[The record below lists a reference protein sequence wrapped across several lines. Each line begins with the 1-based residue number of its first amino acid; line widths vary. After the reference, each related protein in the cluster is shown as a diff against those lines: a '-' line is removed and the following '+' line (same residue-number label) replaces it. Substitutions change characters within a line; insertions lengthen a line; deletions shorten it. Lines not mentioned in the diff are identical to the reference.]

1 MATTAPTANLSF
13 LPWVRQGAAAAI
25 TTVDTLGPAQRAVA
39 DLTAALAVNDSPV
52 LPLTVRLRGPADVVG
67 IDTNQIVRMDPRPGS
82 GDFEPNY
89 FPCIEFDRAD
99 FPWLFTPARA
109 EANARLRPWLCLI
122 VVRKQDG
129 VALGS
134 APDSPLAT
142 LTIAAPAKPAAELP
156 DLRESWAWVHAQAAA
171 IDNGA
176 AAVSAALG
184 GAPQLSLSRLLCPRL
199 LAPSTDYI
207 ACVVPAFEL
216 GRKSALG
223 LPVTDAELIAA
234 GALAPAW
241 SLGPIPPTQVLLP
254 LLHHWEF
261 RTGVGGDFESLARKL
276 KPQPVPAG
284 LGQRPL
290 DISTPGFVLPATM
303 APGTTLG
310 LEGALEPITHDD
322 TAPSVWPSGTQ
333 APFQSALAAIINTP
347 GQSAVSDPQADP
359 ILAPPL
365 YGRWY
370 AARAIVAPGAA
381 PWLDQLNLDPRSR
394 AVAAF
399 GTRVV
404 QEHQE
409 ALMSAAWEQAAQLQ
423 QANQRLRQMQLSL
436 VVGTR
441 LLARHFAPLE
451 PDSVLRLA
459 APAFGRIRSTVGSET
474 ASRTVIAQMAST
486 ALPLAATSVAM
497 RIVGRAQ
504 GPLTRRAAALGFTR
518 STAIVSWVGT
528 LSLGQGRFLA
538 APAFHLATVN
548 AILQSRPSGSA
559 TIRSYGQVTDVVIGS
574 AASRPLF
581 QIVPEGQ
588 PVPIAALPPQVV
600 ADNATSRS
608 FRAAATEH
616 LQRINPGRLGIIF
629 GPPVP
634 LAMTSVRDTVIA
646 RMQPRLTLVALA
658 RATVATGANA
668 TAPVGTPAS
677 ATIGIDTVMAA
688 PKFAQPMYGP
698 LRDLSQQL
706 LLPGIET
713 VPPDAVLGLKTNR
726 RFVESYMVGLN
737 VEMVSEM
744 LWRGFPTDQRG
755 TCFDQFWD
763 VSGAP
768 AARPDINPL
777 HLWKERALGDAQTAP
792 AREQF
797 VMLMRSAL
805 LRRYPNAVIYA
816 TPARVTNGARAPSP
830 DPDDEV
836 LPAFHGALQP
846 DISFFGFDFSTDAA
860 TGADGSDGH
869 YIVIQEHPTEPRFGL
884 DDGTQTTAGASHLVL
899 GGGPPAGLSVPALLQ
914 WGRNSAHMADITRQ
928 LPVRIA
934 IHASQF
940 IAKAS
945 S

>member
-1 MATTAPTANLSF
+1 MATTAPAANLSF

-39 DLTAALAVNDSPV
+39 DLPAALAVNDAP
-52 LPLTVRLRGPADVVG
+52 LPPLTVRLRGPADVVG
-67 IDTNQIVRMDPRPGS
+67 IDANQIVRMDPRPGS
-82 GDFEPNY
+82 SDFEPNY

-129 VALGS
+129 VALAS

-142 LTIAAPAKPAAELP
+142 LSIAAPANPAVELP

-171 IDNGA
+171 NNDATSVGD
-176 AAVSAALG
+176 ALG

-207 ACVVPAFEL
+207 ACVVPTFEL
-216 GRKSALG
+216 GRKTALG
-223 LPVTDAELIAA
+223 LPVSDADLIAA
-234 GALAPAW
+234 NALAPAW
-241 SLGPIPPTQVLLP
+241 SLAPSPPAQVLLP

-290 DISTPGFVLPATM
+290 DISTPGFAL
-303 APGTTLG
+303 PGTFPPGATIG
-310 LEGALEPITHDD
+310 LEGALEPIDRDD
-322 TAPSVWPSGTQ
+322 KAPPAWPSGTQ
-333 APFQSALAAIINTP
+333 APFQTALASIVNTP
-347 GQSAVSDPQADP
+347 GQSTVADPQADP

-370 AARAIVAPGAA
+370 AARALVAPGGSA
-381 PWLDQLNLDPRSR
+381 WLDQLNLDPRTR

-399 GTRVV
+399 GTQVV

-423 QANQRLRQMQLSL
+423 QANQRVRQLQLSL

-441 LLARHFAPLE
+441 LLARHFAPLA
-451 PDSVLRLA
+451 PDSMLRLT
-459 APAFGRIRSTVGSET
+459 APAFGRIRSVAGSET
-474 ASRTVIAQMAST
+474 ASRTVVARMAGT
-486 ALPLAATSVAM
+486 ALPLPATSVAM

-518 STAIVSWVGT
+518 TTSASWVGT
-528 LSLGQGRFLA
+528 LSLGQGAFLA
-538 APAFHLATVN
+538 APAFDLATVN
-548 AILQSRPSGSA
+548 ALVQSRPSGSA
-559 TIRSYGQVTDVVIGS
+559 AMLGYGQVTDALVT
-574 AASRPLF
+574 ATPSRPQF
-581 QIVPEGQ
+581 QIVAEGQ
-588 PVPIAALPPQVV
+588 PLPIATLPPRQVP
-600 ADNATSRS
+600 DNVTTRN
-608 FRAAATEH
+608 FRAAASQH
-616 LQRINPGRLGIIF
+616 LQRINPGRLGILF

-634 LAMTSVRDTVIA
+634 LAMNGVRDTVIA
-646 RMQPRLTLVALA
+646 KMQPRLVLVELA
-658 RATVATGANA
+658 RATFATGTNA
-668 TAPVGTPAS
+668 IAPVDTPAG
-677 ATIGIDTVMAA
+677 ATLGIDTVMAA
-688 PKFAQPMYGP
+688 PKFAQPMYEP
-698 LRDLSQQL
+698 LRDLTQQL

-737 VEMVSEM
+737 VEMASEM
-744 LWRGFPTDQRG
+744 LWRGYPTDQRG

-763 VSGAP
+763 VSTAP

-777 HLWKERALGDAQTAP
+777 HLWKERALGDPQTAP

-816 TPARVTNGARAPSP
+816 TPARVTNGVRAPSP
-830 DPDDEV
+830 EPDDE
-836 LPAFHGALQP
+836 LPPAFHGTLQP

-860 TGADGSDGH
+860 TGADGSAGH

-884 DDGTQTTAGASHLVL
+884 DNGTTVAAGATHLPL
-899 GGGPPAGLSVPALLQ
+899 GSGPPGGLLVTPPLT
-914 WGRNSAHMADITRQ
+914 WGRNSAHMAGITRQ

-940 IAKAS
+940 IAKKP
-945 S
+945 

>member
-1 MATTAPTANLSF
+1 MPTTSPDANLSF

-25 TTVDTLGPAQRAVA
+25 STVDTLGPAQSAVA
-39 DLTAALAVNDSPV
+39 DLTAALAINSAPA
-52 LPLTVRLRGPADVVG
+52 LPISVRLRGPADVVG
-67 IDTNQIVRMDPRPGS
+67 IDANQIVRMDPRPGS
-82 GDFEPNY
+82 DDFEPNY
-89 FPCIEFDRAD
+89 FPCIEFDRPD

-122 VVRKQDG
+122 IVRKQDG
-129 VALGS
+129 VTLGS
-134 APDSPLAT
+134 TPDTPLAT
-142 LTIAAPAKPAAELP
+142 LLIATPANPAAELP

-171 IDNGA
+171 PDNGA
-176 AAVSAALG
+176 ASVRAALG

-207 ACVVPAFEL
+207 ACVVPTFEL

-223 LPVTDAELIAA
+223 LPVTDADLIGAN
-234 GALAPAW
+234 ALAPAW
-241 SLGPIPPTQVLLP
+241 SLATTPAQVLLP

-290 DISTPGFVLPATM
+290 DISTPGFALPVAT
-303 APGTTLG
+303 APGMTLG
-310 LEGALEPITHDD
+310 LEGALEPIDRDD
-322 TAPSVWPSGTQ
+322 NVPPAWPSGTQ
-333 APFQSALAAIINTP
+333 APFQSALAAIVNTP
-347 GQSAVSDPQADP
+347 GQSTVVAPQADP

-370 AARAIVAPGAA
+370 AARAIVAPGGAA
-381 PWLDQLNLDPRSR
+381 WLDQLNLDPRTR
-394 AVAAF
+394 AYAAF
-399 GTRVV
+399 GTGVV

-423 QANQRLRQMQLSL
+423 QANQRVRQLQLSL
-436 VVGTR
+436 AVGTR
-441 LLARHFAPLE
+441 LLARHFAPLA
-451 PDSVLRLA
+451 PDNVLRLT
-459 APAFGRIRSTVGSET
+459 APAFGRIRSVAGSET
-474 ASRTVIAQMAST
+474 ASRTVVARMAST
-486 ALPLAATSVAM
+486 ALPLPATSVAM

-518 STAIVSWVGT
+518 IASASWVGT
-528 LSLGQGRFLA
+528 LSIGQGEFLA
-538 APAFHLATVN
+538 APAFDLATVN
-548 AILQSRPSGSA
+548 AIVQSRPSGSA
-559 TIRSYGQVTDVVIGS
+559 AMLGYGQVNDALVS
-574 AASRPLF
+574 ATPSRPQF
-581 QIVPEGQ
+581 QIVAEGV
-588 PVPIAALPPQVV
+588 PVTVAALPPQQVP
-600 ADNATSRS
+600 DNATTRA
-608 FRAAATEH
+608 FRAAASEH
-616 LQRINPGRLGIIF
+616 LQRINPGRLGILF
-629 GPPVP
+629 GPPVS
-634 LAMTSVRDTVIA
+634 LAMNTVRDTVIA
-646 RMQPRLTLVALA
+646 KLQPRLALIALV
-658 RATVATGANA
+658 RATVTTGANA
-668 TAPVGTPAS
+668 VAPVDTPAS
-677 ATIGIDTVMAA
+677 ATVGIDTVMAA
-688 PKFAQPMYGP
+688 PKFAQPMYEP

-737 VEMVSEM
+737 VEMASEM

-763 VSGAP
+763 VSAAP
-768 AARPDINPL
+768 AARPDINSL

-816 TPARVTNGARAPSP
+816 TPARVTNGVRAPSA

-836 LPAFHGALQP
+836 QPAFHGTLQP
-846 DISFFGFDFSTDAA
+846 DISFFGFDFSTAAA
-860 TGADGSDGH
+860 TGADGSAGH

-884 DDGTQTTAGASHLVL
+884 DDGTTVAAGATHLAL
-899 GGGPPAGLSVPALLQ
+899 GSGPPSGLPVAPPLQ
-914 WGRNSAHMADITRQ
+914 WGRNSAHMAGITRQ

-940 IAKAS
+940 IAKTP
-945 S
+945 